1 MNCCA
6 PGGKKRELNLKCETC
21 CVGLSFICRCIQG
34 RLDTGETNE
43 GGADI
48 PEEGGK
54 SMHKQE
60 K

>member
-6 PGGKKRELNLKCETC
+6 SGGKRELNLKCETC

-48 PEEGGK
+48 PKEGGGK
-54 SMHKQE
+54 HA
-60 K
+60 

>member
-6 PGGKKRELNLKCETC
+6 SGGKRELNLKCETC

-54 SMHKQE
+54 SIHKQE